1 MTYGTML
8 HVATA
13 SDGSLGGS
21 KQTDHKEYKMK
32 RKNAVTS
39 FVIVCVILAI
49 LLLTLVISSIVGT
62 IAFAVALALFGG
74 LSKGFRG
81 NDASPKVK

>member
-13 SDGSLGGS
+13 SDGSLSGS
-21 KQTDHKEYKMK
+21 KRTDHKENQMK

-49 LLLTLVISSIVGT
+49 LLLTQVISSIVGT
-62 IAFAVALALFGG
+62 IVFAVALALFGG

-81 NDASPKVK
+81 NDASQKAK